1 MDTTQLETAYIDSK
15 ILELVEE
22 YTFSNHD
29 LMLKVLGP
37 GSEFVHPIS
46 RQLGVKIGLRGDTL
60 LFRGDP
66 EGVSCAIRLVDQ
78 LARVCRGGKTLKEAD
93 VVRGARILADDPH
106 AELNAIFNDVVHVTA
121 SRRLITPKG
130 LAQKKYVDTI
140 RNKDLTFGIGPA
152 GTGKTYLAVAVAVSE
167 LLAGRYKRIVL
178 TRPAVEAGEK
188 LGFLPGDMVEKINPY
203 VRPLYDA
210 LNDMMD
216 SGRTQDLIAL
226 GQIEIAPLAFMRGRT
241 LNDSFVI
248 LDEAQNTT
256 RAQMKMFLT
265 RLGYSSKAVVTG
277 DATQVDLPGNTT
289 SGLVDAKRVLGN
301 IEGIGFCQ
309 FSDVDV
315 VRHELVQRIILAYE
329 KAETLTARA
338 QSDRKMND
346 GEHQSD

>member
-1 MDTTQLETAYIDSK
+1 METARAK
-15 ILELVEE
+15 TKVLELVEE

-37 GSEFVHPIS
+37 GSDFVQPIS
-46 RQLGVKIGLRGDTL
+46 KQLGVKIGLRGDTM

-66 EGVSCAIRLVDQ
+66 EAVGCAIRLVDQ
-78 LARVCRGGKTLKEAD
+78 LARVCRGGKILKEAD
-93 VVRGARILADDPH
+93 VVRGARILVENPQ
-106 AELNAIFNDVVHVTA
+106 AELNTIFNDVVHVTA

-130 LAQKKYVDTI
+130 MAQKKYVDTI
-140 RNKDLTFGIGPA
+140 RNKDLTFSIGPA

-216 SGRTQDLIAL
+216 PGRTQDLIAL

-277 DATQVDLPGNTT
+277 DATQVDLPLNAV
-289 SGLVDAKRVLGN
+289 SGLIDAQRVLAN
-301 IEGIGFCQ
+301 VEGIGFCR
-309 FSDVDV
+309 FSEVDV

-329 KAETLTARA
+329 KTDKATAKK
-338 QSDRKMND
+338 QSDGEMND
-346 GEHQSD
+346 GKHQPE